1 MKSFNLSDCCG
12 FFYWV
17 CILKFGV
24 SSVFECLA
32 YEGMK
37 GTTNLAVV
45 DLSPY
50 GFVFK
55 EFSLQTLILNEFL
68 GFVFFVTC
76 ATIHFAD
83 SRNHF
88 AQLDFMGC

>member
-1 MKSFNLSDCCG
+1 M
-12 FFYWV
+12 

-24 SSVFECLA
+24 CSVFEFLA

-55 EFSLQTLILNEFL
+55 EFSLQALILNEFL
-68 GFVFFVTC
+68 GFLFFATC
-76 ATIHFAD
+76 ATIPFAH

-88 AQLDFMGC
+88 AEIFFMGCSPDHDQEGG

>member
-1 MKSFNLSDCCG
+1 M
-12 FFYWV
+12 
-17 CILKFGV
+17 CILKLGV
-24 SSVFECLA
+24 CSVFEFLA

-37 GTTNLAVV
+37 GNTDLAVV

-55 EFSLQTLILNEFL
+55 EFSLQALILNKFL
-68 GFVFFVTC
+68 GFLFFVTC
-76 ATIHFAD
+76 ATICFAD

-88 AQLDFMGC
+88 AQLDFMGG